1 MELLY
6 TILGPG
12 CESVSMLSDKD
23 ADVVVGHWKDGKLG
37 TVRLARPY
45 GPFGATVFA
54 GKDKVIQSD
63 PKMAHVDY
71 KPMLERVWSSSE
83 PANRLYRNQ
92 RRSKFSRSWMRRNA
106 ASKAAARPPSFDKT
120 VGDSPGYSRP

>member
-1 MELLY
+1 
-6 TILGPG
+6 
-12 CESVSMLSDKD
+12 MLSDKD

-63 PKMAHVDY
+63 PKMANVDY
-71 KPMLERVWSSSE
+71 KPMLERVMEFFRTGKSPVPESE
-83 PANRLYRNQ
+83 TLEIFAFMDAAQ
-92 RRSKFSRSWMRRNA
+92 RSKQSGGAPAKLR
-106 ASKAAARPPSFDKT
+106 
-120 VGDSPGYSRP
+120 